1 MVYAV
6 RATPAN
12 LMPPTLRSFG
22 DAVRTCLESVHSADC
37 SGLRAGLRQEL
48 DSYLAAINHEAY
60 RRILPSKAS
69 GDAYGGAGAHQQVPL
84 FGRACCD
91 PGARQ
96 TRSVGS
102 REAPRTEDA
111 KTYRT
116 DFGLKRLA
124 RYLKGTVRLV
134 QRFAPQKF
142 SDVVTVHA
150 ENDFAG
156 TRKST
161 TGLVC
166 YYGNHEVR
174 HLRLEQPSKHGV
186 CILWRSRVLR
196 SGEGSGQQN
205 GYSRAPAWMGHRR

>member
-1 MVYAV
+1 MEPERISKYRSLVV
-6 RATPAN
+6 RAAILAQDRPDLSEAAKR
-12 LMPPTLRSFG
+12 LARKMQRPT
-22 DAVRTCLESVHSADC
+22 
-37 SGLRAGLRQEL
+37 
-48 DSYLAAINHEAY
+48 EA
-60 RRILPSKAS
+60 
-69 GDAYGGAGAHQQVPL
+69 
-84 FGRACCD
+84 
-91 PGARQ
+91 
-96 TRSVGS
+96 
-102 REAPRTEDA
+102 
-111 KTYRT
+111 

-174 HLRLEQPSKHGV
+174 HSRLEQPSKHGV